1 MGGRGGGT
9 PTLSSYSFALFVLSK
24 SNIPKFQ
31 KKKKNR
37 WTQFRVLLKRG
48 VLAQLRNPTDAT
60 SRLLLATWVG
70 MLAGLTFF
78 NLGPGAESV
87 QKRLGLLFFTL
98 LLFELLPFC
107 YMSFYVEDRRFFAA
121 DVASDLYHPSAYYVA
136 TVRRSFFFFISF
148 QSVALGSQEV
158 AFFFFF

>member
-1 MGGRGGGT
+1 
-9 PTLSSYSFALFVLSK
+9 
-24 SNIPKFQ
+24 
-31 KKKKNR
+31 
-37 WTQFRVLLKRG
+37 
-48 VLAQLRNPTDAT
+48 
-60 SRLLLATWVG
+60 

-136 TVRRSFFFFISF
+136 TVREFFFLRFRTRVS
-148 QSVALGSQEV
+148 SRARSHVEEV
-158 AFFFFF
+158 EKQLQLTYFRLFFFQTPPTTSLSSRSSPASPASSSTRWPAP

>member
-1 MGGRGGGT
+1 MGERAIRRF
-9 PTLSSYSFALFVLSK
+9 LVREEEVWRVFSFFSRRK
-24 SNIPKFQ
+24 S
-31 KKKKNR
+31 KKKTQRKKLINSNSFSLSLSLKNKNENR

-136 TVRRSFFFFISF
+136 TVRDFFFF
-148 QSVALGSQEV
+148 
-158 AFFFFF
+158 

>member
-1 MGGRGGGT
+1 
-9 PTLSSYSFALFVLSK
+9 
-24 SNIPKFQ
+24 
-31 KKKKNR
+31 
-37 WTQFRVLLKRG
+37 
-48 VLAQLRNPTDAT
+48 
-60 SRLLLATWVG
+60 
-70 MLAGLTFF
+70 MLAGLVFF

-136 TVRRSFFFFISF
+136 TVRRERERER
-148 QSVALGSQEV
+148 VV
-158 AFFFFF
+158 

>member
-1 MGGRGGGT
+1 
-9 PTLSSYSFALFVLSK
+9 
-24 SNIPKFQ
+24 
-31 KKKKNR
+31 
-37 WTQFRVLLKRG
+37 
-48 VLAQLRNPTDAT
+48 
-60 SRLLLATWVG
+60 
-70 MLAGLTFF
+70 MLAGLVFF

-136 TVRRSFFFFISF
+136 TVRREREREREDFDLDFFCFLFLISGF
-148 QSVALGSQEV
+148 SRSRAKHKKAHPPACFL
-158 AFFFFF
+158 F